1 MNILHRY
8 ILRATLI
15 NLGYSFFV
23 FIVLFLI
30 IDFFDRIDTLL
41 FDGASFFLI
50 LSYFLL
56 KIPQI
61 ITLITP
67 IAMLTTTLFTVG
79 ILSKNSE
86 LTAMRSSGLTIL
98 WIVRPVLLTSLVLSI
113 LSLLLSQTLVPISA
127 RRVNEIYNL
136 DIRKK
141 DKTGSYSR
149 SDFWWR
155 EGNDFYSSKMFDSRN
170 DTLSQVTIFTLTPEM
185 RVERRV
191 DTDSISFLSPR
202 YGWMMNNVEER
213 LFKNNSQIPKERK
226 HPNLPIQLNKI
237 PKDFYATDPQPDT
250 MSFFE
255 LRTFMAQQKANGLSV
270 THYLADLYEKLSFP
284 FITLVVT
291 LIVTTFSILP
301 ARSGSMA
308 FPILLSIGFSFTYYA
323 IHSFAIALGRAEV
336 LDPLFA
342 AWFANMLYGVIG
354 VVLML
359 GCESSS

>member
-1 MNILHRY
+1 MKILHKY
-8 ILRATLI
+8 LLRSLLI

-23 FIVLFLI
+23 FVFLFLL

-50 LSYFLL
+50 VSYFIL

-67 IAMLTTTLFTVG
+67 IAMLSATLFTVG

-86 LTAMRSSGLTIL
+86 LTAMRSSGLTIM
-98 WIVRPVLLTSLVLSI
+98 WIIRPVLLTSLVLSVI
-113 LSLLLSQTLVPISA
+113 SLTLSQTLVPLSA

-149 SDFWWR
+149 SNFWWR

-170 DTLSQVTIFTLTPEM
+170 NTLSEVTILTLTPEM
-185 RVERRV
+185 KVSSRV
-191 DTDSISFLSPR
+191 DTDSITFLSPR
-202 YGWMMNNVEER
+202 YGWIMNNVQEKI
-213 LFKNNSQIPKERK
+213 FKGKSQIPKERN
-226 HPNLPIQLNKI
+226 HATLPIQLNKI
-237 PKDFYATDPQPDT
+237 PKDFYAVDPQPDT
-250 MSFFE
+250 MSFSE
-255 LRTFMAQQKANGLSV
+255 LQTFMAQQKSNGLSV
-270 THYLADLYEKLSFP
+270 SHYLADLYEKLSFP

-291 LIVTTFSILP
+291 LVVASFSILP

-308 FPILLSIGFSFTYYA
+308 FPILLSIAFSFTYYA
-323 IHSFAIALGRAEV
+323 VHSFAIALGRAEV
-336 LDPLFA
+336 LDPLFS
-342 AWFANMLYGVIG
+342 AWFANMLYGGIG
-354 VVLML
+354 IVLMM
-359 GCESSS
+359 GAESS